1 MEAWL
6 ARVVAAD
13 AGLYRRNAFR
23 VGGLPVTATPR
34 QVRRRAG
41 EVRAAEALGVAAPT
55 DPPTDSP
62 PDYAA
67 VREALRRLDDPVARV
82 VDEFFWIWPPEAPEG
97 VPAEDG
103 LERLE
108 EIGARTGPRLSGLAA
123 RRADSPE
130 GASVARHNLAIEA
143 HRRALEGRGASFSD
157 WEEAYT
163 RWNAVL
169 RDEGCWRRVEGRIAA
184 LDDPRLRAV
193 SAAALR
199 EALPG
204 LLLAVHARVAVRAA
218 DGDGRDGGD
227 GGDGADGFPGPVPGS
242 PAGPRQVPPWFEHA
256 MSQMLRADPA
266 GNPRQALARQHIA
279 LMREFDPQGGA
290 GADAALREATAPVA
304 ERLRLRTDQAAARPG
319 DSAAALAGAAGT
331 LLAESAPELSLLN
344 AVLGESHPVAA
355 TAADSVA
362 TAALRHVVAAGNE
375 IDPTA
380 PPGRLMSGLV
390 SHLWRARETAASAH
404 VRAPI
409 EQNLTVLL
417 ANTIGMMCQWAV
429 RDGALDTRGG
439 ARRADR
445 LLAEAAPLLRELRA
459 LRAAREPQPGEPDA
473 AAVDNIHDA
482 VAASAA
488 GLLTAYFNTTHDVP
502 RTLAGFR
509 TALPVAAGAEGRSVI
524 QRNIDTLT
532 VLAATP
538 GPAATAHAATPG
550 DRLWRW
556 AAYAWW
562 LLVFGWRLLWKD
574 KSESNSSESKSSK
587 SSKRKR

>member
-1 MEAWL
+1 VVWERL
-6 ARVVAAD
+6 ARSPAD
-13 AGLYRRNAFR
+13 
-23 VGGLPVTATPR
+23 
-34 QVRRRAG
+34 
-41 EVRAAEALGVAAPT
+41 EACGVA
-55 DPPTDSP
+55 
-62 PDYAA
+62 
-67 VREALRRLDDPVARV
+67 
-82 VDEFFWIWPPEAPEG
+82 I
-97 VPAEDG
+97 
-103 LERLE
+103 
-108 EIGARTGPRLSGLAA
+108 
-123 RRADSPE
+123 
-130 GASVARHNLAIEA
+130 HNLAVLRHAEL
-143 HRRALEGRGASFSD
+143 LEGRRPVVGSARRHRQ
-157 WEEAYT
+157 WRRAYQHW
-163 RWNAVL
+163 RRVL

-445 LLAEAAPLLRELRA
+445 LLAEAAPLLRA

-538 GPAATAHAATPG
+538 GPAATAPAATPG

-587 SSKRKR
+587 SSKSSKRKR